1 MRARE
6 TLRHAAQSL
15 MADETAGPKSAF
27 FENGRT
33 RMEVR
38 IGASSELAA
47 RTMSLQAR
55 WRLEKSLPKAE
66 AEWETL

>member
-1 MRARE
+1 MTAKE
-6 TLRHAAQSL
+6 CLHHAAQSL
-15 MADETAGPKSAF
+15 MANETAEPKSACF
-27 FENGRT
+27 KNGRT
-33 RMEVR
+33 RREVR

-55 WRLEKSLPKAE
+55 LRFEKSLPKAE